1 MAMTKFD
8 AQFRK
13 ALNAGANRDYK
24 TAIAIL
30 EDLAAQGLADPNARD
45 PGHPEIYLYLARAW
59 HSEKIFSR
67 AVFCARTYIGYRTD
81 DGSGWFFLGRSL
93 MADGQYARAAH
104 ALKKAVALNGA
115 SIDARALL
123 GLALLRGRRPV
134 AARVAFEEALS
145 LAPDDPRLNQGYLN
159 ALFVEAVRSYRA
171 GDAESARQM
180 LTFLIN
186 NDIDGVVPRLYL
198 GHALRD
204 LGYLPEAL
212 GQYEAAIQFA
222 PDDPSLKWYPV
233 SILVASG
240 EAEKA
245 AALMAELGEAPPE
258 GALSARMVT
267 MRIVRRHLDAGD
279 WSAAAQAARTA
290 LREDDG
296 DAQMHALMG
305 EAMRNMGNR
314 DASINH
320 FIRALELDRENPAPW
335 YGVFLNLAAARDWES
350 LLASLPKAER
360 ELGDADT
367 VEYYRVVAEANLD
380 RDPQEL
386 LPRIQEQVRRRG
398 AEGEL
403 AGALARTYFRLGL
416 AELAVGWYEKALSTD
431 ADNEV
436 AWLGKI
442 ACLEALDS
450 SDALAKAY
458 ADYLAKWEDNAAIRR
473 DYYAFLNAREDWA
486 LAADQLE
493 EIARFE
499 GSPVSGRQL
508 ALLRRKAGQF
518 RSAAV
523 LYRNMLRKKPDDRAM
538 LANLV
543 YCLDRMGESPSAL
556 ALIQRANKALKPDAE
571 GLLIEGRLLER
582 AGKRSAALEPYRA
595 CVERFPKDVRGWEAV
610 AQIYAKQGVTGMAA
624 MYAEKAR
631 DLRAPQGKRARSAAR
646 ASPDARGRK
655 K

>member
-1 MAMTKFD
+1 MATTQFD

-13 ALNAGANRDYK
+13 ALKAGANRDYK
-24 TAIAIL
+24 TAIATL
-30 EDLAAQGLADPNARD
+30 EDLAAQGLADPTARN

-59 HSEKIFSR
+59 HAEKIYSR
-67 AVFCARTYIGYRTD
+67 AIFCARTYIGYRRE
-81 DGSGWFFLGRSL
+81 DGSGWFFLGRSF
-93 MADGQYARAAH
+93 MADGQYARASH
-104 ALKKAVALNGA
+104 ALKKAVEFNGE

-123 GLALLRGRRPV
+123 GLALLRARRPV

-159 ALFVEAVRSYRA
+159 ALFVEAVRVYRA

-198 GHALRD
+198 AHALRD

-222 PDDPSLKWYPV
+222 PDDPSLKWYPI

-240 EAEKA
+240 ETEKA
-245 AALMAELGEAPPE
+245 AELMAELGEKLPD
-258 GALSARMVT
+258 GQLSSRMVA
-267 MRIVRRHLDAGD
+267 MQIVRRHLDAGD
-279 WSAAAQAARTA
+279 WSAAAQAARSV
-290 LREDDG
+290 LRENDG

-305 EAMRNMGNR
+305 EAMRNLGNR

-335 YGVFLNLAAARDWES
+335 YGVFLNLAAAGDWES

-367 VEYYRVVAEANLD
+367 IEYYRVVAEANLD
-380 RDPQEL
+380 HDPQEL
-386 LPRIQEQVRRRG
+386 LPRIQGQVRSRG

-403 AGALARTYFRLGL
+403 VIALARTYFRLAL
-416 AELAVGWYEKALSTD
+416 PELAVGWYEKAIAAD
-431 ADNEV
+431 ADNES
-436 AWLGKI
+436 AWLGRI
-442 ACLEALDS
+442 ACLEETES
-450 SDALAKAY
+450 GDALAKAY
-458 ADYLAKWEDNAAIRR
+458 DDYLAKWADNASIRR
-473 DYYAFLNAREDWA
+473 DYLGFLVAREQWA
-486 LAADQLE
+486 IAADQLE
-493 EIARFE
+493 ELARFE
-499 GSPVSGRQL
+499 KTPVPDRQL
-508 ALLRRKAGQF
+508 ALLRRKAGQY

-523 LYRNMLRKKPDDRAM
+523 LYRNMLRKKPDDRSI

-543 YCLDRMGESPSAL
+543 FCLDRMGESASAL
-556 ALIQRANKALKPDAE
+556 ALIQRANKAFKPDAE

-582 AGKRSAALEPYRA
+582 AKSLNKALESYRA

-610 AQIYAKQGVTGMAA
+610 AQVYAKQGVDGMAA

-631 DLRAPQGKRARSAAR
+631 DLRAARN
-646 ASPDARGRK
+646 PKGRK